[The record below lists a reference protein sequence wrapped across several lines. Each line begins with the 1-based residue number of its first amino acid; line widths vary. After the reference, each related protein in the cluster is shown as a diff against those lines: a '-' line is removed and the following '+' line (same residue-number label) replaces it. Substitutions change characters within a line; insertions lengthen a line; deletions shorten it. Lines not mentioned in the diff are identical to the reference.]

1 MQQSFPVKGMSC
13 ASCSAHVTKALQR
26 LEGVCEVNVNL
37 ATNTAR
43 VSYDPQLCT
52 PEQMQQAVAH
62 MGFELIIDQPVAT
75 PAANNQ
81 QPNAASATTADE
93 PTDVDAYARQRRML
107 LGAWA
112 VALPL
117 LLLSIFPGLFSGQEV
132 ALFFLATY
140 SLYRYSRAFYAPAW
154 RLLRHGTSNMDTLV
168 ALSITVSY
176 AYSFAALFFP
186 QWFRAH
192 GMEPHLYF
200 DSVGMITAFILT
212 GRTLE
217 ARAKHR
223 TTSAVRQLMGLQ
235 PKEVT
240 VVMPNGAEAVK
251 RIDQVQRGDV
261 LLARPGDR
269 IAVDGKVVSG
279 HSAVDESMLSGEPI
293 PVEKTA
299 GMAVKA
305 GTVNLQGQLHYHAEH
320 VGADTLL
327 SQIVHMVQE
336 AQGSRVRVQALVDK
350 IAAVFVPTIV
360 ALAILSFA
368 LWLTLE
374 HGADGLSHGMV
385 ALVSVLVIACPC
397 SLGLATPTAL
407 IVGIGRG
414 ARRGILVKDASCL
427 ETAQHIDTILLDK
440 TGTLTLGQPTVK
452 DILYYETASETL
464 SAAILSLEAL
474 STHPLARAIC
484 NHLKR
489 AKRLK
494 VEHFATLAGHGL
506 SGTICGTS
514 YLLGSLPWLETQGVK
529 FSTEQQCTIE
539 DWETD
544 ARTLVGLGTAHGTL
558 LALISLTDPLKPTST
573 QAITHLKSL
582 GVTPLLLT
590 GDSEQTARKVARE
603 VGINAACVM
612 ARQSPTDKA
621 QLVARLQHEGHR
633 VAMVGDGI
641 NDSAALARADLSI
654 AMGKG
659 SDIAMEAS
667 QIVLLSADLERV
679 PEALALSRVTMRTI
693 RENLFWAFCYNVV
706 AIPIAAGALYPL
718 CGQMLSP
725 MIASA
730 AMAMSSVSVVLN
742 SLRPRKFF

>member
-26 LEGVCEVNVNL
+26 LEGVSEVNVNL

-52 PEQMQQAVAH
+52 PEQMQQAVAQ
-62 MGFELIIDQPVAT
+62 MGFELIIDQPVTT
-75 PAANNQ
+75 PAADNQ
-81 QPNAASATTADE
+81 QPNAASATTAEE
-93 PTDVDAYARQRRML
+93 PTDADAYAHQRRML

-117 LLLSIFPGLFSGQEV
+117 LVLSIWHGLFSGQKV
-132 ALFFLATY
+132 ALFFLASY
-140 SLYRYSRAFYAPAW
+140 SLWRFGRAFYAPAW

-176 AYSFAALFFP
+176 AYSCAALFFP
-186 QWFRAH
+186 QWFEAH
-192 GMEPHLYF
+192 NLEPHLYF
-200 DSVGMITAFILT
+200 DCVGMITAFILT

-240 VVMPNGAEAVK
+240 VVMPNGVETVK
-251 RIDQVQRGDV
+251 RIDQVRRGDIV
-261 LLARPGDR
+261 LAHPGDR
-269 IAVDGKVVSG
+269 IAVDGEVVSG
-279 HSAVDESMLSGEPI
+279 ESAVDESMLSGEPI
-293 PVEKTA
+293 PVEKAA
-299 GMAVKA
+299 GATVKA
-305 GTVNLQGQLHYHAEH
+305 GTVNLQGMLRYRAQH
-320 VGADTLL
+320 VGQDTLL

-350 IAAVFVPTIV
+350 IAAIFVPTIV
-360 ALAILSFA
+360 ALAVLSFA
-368 LWLTLE
+368 LWLILGHDAE
-374 HGADGLSHGMV
+374 GLSHGMV

-427 ETAQHIDTILLDK
+427 ETAQRIDTILLDK
-440 TGTLTLGQPTVK
+440 TGTLTLGQPTME
-452 DILYYETASETL
+452 DAHFYGPDAEALRSI
-464 SAAILSLEAL
+464 ILSLEML

-484 NHLKR
+484 SYMEG
-489 AKRLK
+489 AKRLEVTDYK
-494 VEHFATLAGHGL
+494 AQTGHGL
-506 SGTICGTS
+506 SGTIGGTS
-514 YLLGSLPWLETQGVK
+514 YLLGSLLWLKTQGVK
-529 FSTEQQCTIE
+529 FTAEQQRTLE
-539 DWETD
+539 AWEAD
-544 ARTLVGLGTAHGTL
+544 ARTLVGLSAADGTL
-558 LALISLTDPLKPTST
+558 LAALALTDPLKPTSA
-573 QAITHLKSL
+573 QAIAHLKNLS
-582 GVTPLLLT
+582 VTPLLLT

-603 VGINAACVM
+603 VGINPACIM
-612 ARQSPTDKA
+612 SRQSPTDKA

-667 QIVLLSADLERV
+667 QMVLLSADLERL

-693 RENLFWAFCYNVV
+693 RQNLFWAFCYNVV

-742 SLRPRKFF
+742 SLRPRKLF

>member
-1 MQQSFPVKGMSC
+1 MSC

-26 LEGVCEVNVNL
+26 LEGVSEVNVNL

-52 PEQMQQAVAH
+52 PEQMQQAVAQ

-75 PAANNQ
+75 PAADNQ

-93 PTDVDAYARQRRML
+93 PTDADAYARQRRML

-117 LLLSIFPGLFSGQEV
+117 LVLSIWHGLFSGQEV
-132 ALFFLATY
+132 ALFFLASY
-140 SLYRYSRAFYAPAW
+140 SLWRFGRAFYAPAW

-176 AYSFAALFFP
+176 AYSCAALFFP
-186 QWFRAH
+186 QWFEAH
-192 GMEPHLYF
+192 NLEPHLYF

-240 VVMPNGAEAVK
+240 VVMPNGVKTVK
-251 RIDQVQRGDV
+251 RIDQVRRGDIV
-261 LLARPGDR
+261 LAHPGDR
-269 IAVDGKVVSG
+269 IAVDGEVVSG
-279 HSAVDESMLSGEPI
+279 ESAVDESMLSGEPI
-293 PVEKTA
+293 PVEKAA
-299 GMAVKA
+299 GATVKA
-305 GTVNLQGQLHYHAEH
+305 GTVNLQGMLRYRAQH
-320 VGADTLL
+320 VGQDTLL

-350 IAAVFVPTIV
+350 IAAIFVPTIV
-360 ALAILSFA
+360 ALAVLSFA
-368 LWLTLE
+368 LWLILG
-374 HGADGLSHGMV
+374 HGAEGLSHGMV

-427 ETAQHIDTILLDK
+427 ETAQRIDTILLDK

-452 DILYYETASETL
+452 NAHFYGPDVEALRSI
-464 SAAILSLEAL
+464 ILSLEML

-484 NHLKR
+484 SYMKG
-489 AKRLK
+489 AKRLEVTDYK
-494 VEHFATLAGHGL
+494 AQTGHGL
-506 SGTICGTS
+506 SGTIGGTS
-514 YLLGSLPWLETQGVK
+514 YLLGSLPWLKTQGVK
-529 FSTEQQCTIE
+529 FTAEQQRTLE
-539 DWETD
+539 AWEAD
-544 ARTLVGLGTAHGTL
+544 ARTLVGLSAADGTL
-558 LALISLTDPLKPTST
+558 LAALALTDPLKPTSA
-573 QAITHLKSL
+573 QAIAHLKNL
-582 GVTPLLLT
+582 DVTPLLLT

-603 VGINAACVM
+603 VGIDPACIM
-612 ARQSPTDKA
+612 SRQSPTDKA
-621 QLVARLQHEGHR
+621 QLVARLQQEGHR

-667 QIVLLSADLERV
+667 QMVLLSADLERL

-693 RENLFWAFCYNVV
+693 RQNLFWAFCYNVV

-742 SLRPRKFF
+742 SLRPRKLF

>member
-26 LEGVCEVNVNL
+26 LEGVSKVNVNL

-52 PEQMQQAVAH
+52 PEQMQQAVAQ

-75 PAANNQ
+75 PAADNQ
-81 QPNAASATTADE
+81 QPNAASATTAEE
-93 PTDVDAYARQRRML
+93 PTDADAYAHQRRML

-117 LLLSIFPGLFSGQEV
+117 LVLSIWHGLFSGQEV
-132 ALFFLATY
+132 ALFFLASY
-140 SLYRYSRAFYAPAW
+140 SLWRFGRAFYAPTW

-176 AYSFAALFFP
+176 AYSCAALFFP
-186 QWFRAH
+186 QWFEAH
-192 GMEPHLYF
+192 NLKPHLYF

-240 VVMPNGAEAVK
+240 VVMPNGVETVK
-251 RIDQVQRGDV
+251 RIDQVRRGDIV
-261 LLARPGDR
+261 LAHPGDR
-269 IAVDGKVVSG
+269 IAVDGEVVSG
-279 HSAVDESMLSGEPI
+279 ESAVDESMLSGEPI
-293 PVEKTA
+293 PVEKAA
-299 GMAVKA
+299 GATVKA
-305 GTVNLQGQLHYHAEH
+305 GTVNLQGMLRYRAQH
-320 VGADTLL
+320 VGQDTLL

-350 IAAVFVPTIV
+350 IAAIFVPTIV
-360 ALAILSFA
+360 ALAVLSFA
-368 LWLTLE
+368 LWLILG
-374 HGADGLSHGMV
+374 HGAEGLSHGIV

-427 ETAQHIDTILLDK
+427 ETAQRIDTILLDK
-440 TGTLTLGQPTVK
+440 TGTLTLGQPTVE
-452 DILYYETASETL
+452 DAHFYGPDAEVLRSI
-464 SAAILSLEAL
+464 ILSLEML

-484 NHLKR
+484 SYMEG
-489 AKRLK
+489 AKRLEVTDYK
-494 VEHFATLAGHGL
+494 AQTGHGL
-506 SGTICGTS
+506 SGTIGGTS
-514 YLLGSLPWLETQGVK
+514 YLLGSLPWLKTQGVK
-529 FSTEQQCTIE
+529 FTAEQQRTLE
-539 DWETD
+539 AWEAD
-544 ARTLVGLGTAHGTL
+544 ARTLVGLSAADGTL
-558 LALISLTDPLKPTST
+558 RAALALTDPLKPTSA
-573 QAITHLKSL
+573 QAIAHLKDL

-603 VGINAACVM
+603 VGIAPACIM
-612 ARQSPTDKA
+612 SRQSPTDKA
-621 QLVARLQHEGHR
+621 QLVARLQQEGHR

-667 QIVLLSADLERV
+667 QMVLLSADLERL

-693 RENLFWAFCYNVV
+693 RQNLFWAFCYNVV
-706 AIPIAAGALYPL
+706 AIPIAAGALHPL

-742 SLRPRKFF
+742 SLRPRKLF